1 MVVCGLTTNLKP
13 APYSILL
20 DAADVEQPGTLR
32 HKSKVKADTLA
43 SLDQSILIKP
53 IARLKISVFRQIVA
67 EIENLMRLS

>member
-1 MVVCGLTTNLKP
+1 MRSGVNTCR
-13 APYSILL
+13 
-20 DAADVEQPGTLR
+20 QQ
-32 HKSKVKADTLA
+32 SKVKVDTLA